1 MRLRELYELDIIE
14 ARTKPAQNPK
24 VSAYEKL
31 LPYKDD
37 PDIYITF
44 TSLNKVGINPK
55 SAFNTPN
62 GVYTFPLALTWQMYE
77 VDRYKDFTQYP
88 DFVNGRPYIQVLK
101 YTGAGRSLVISG
113 NPNTSNYTDEDLE
126 KDLAKLQKQYHL
138 SDGAIN
144 REKDKA
150 AEFQGYYDDTIPTQG
165 PAAILWTVTRS
176 IAYEKL
182 RKRKDSRSG
191 YDYQDDGKDPS
202 TRVTNDWSSVF
213 RGLGIQLVVDEFHS
227 VIHEAEPCQ
236 AVFFSKKAFKHIDT
250 ALVTRKQENEPKIKS
265 IDIDRVID
273 YTERNGIDEKIEQYL
288 LKFSSIGDCA
298 VYWHNVIGLQRWPGL
313 ETKILKDNDQTSFRE
328 YVGQVQERCPEIE
341 PEILKRMPF
350 SSNRY
355 SYFYVRDNVTTPW
368 PEAEPS
374 MLESNNPELL
384 IDYATNVLKKRWPAA
399 EEKLV
404 EWLHL
409 DLLAGYY
416 DQVSELI
423 EYARRFG
430 LTDWPAL
437 AQDILES
444 NHTHKAQLAALY
456 AARVMNQRWPEAEP
470 IIKTNP
476 EVWSQYAAK
485 FPAALGIEN
494 TEDLS
499 EFEKWREIFLR
510 DGAAAI
516 NKLTPEQTTP
526 AIMNALISTAR
537 TTTLLMSVNVLKL
550 AYNNPEVAKVLLDA
564 FHIIGRNYSPE
575 DLQARILNAHKHA
588 EQNK

>member
-1 MRLRELYELDIIE
+1 MLLRELYELDIIE

-44 TSLNKVGINPK
+44 TSLNKAGINPK

-62 GVYTFPLALTWQMYE
+62 GVYTFPLALTWEMYE

-88 DFVNGRPYIQVLK
+88 DFVAGRPYIQVLK
-101 YTGAGRSLVISG
+101 YTRAGRSLVISS
-113 NPNTSNYTDEDLE
+113 NPNTSNYTEDDLE

-138 SDGAIN
+138 SDEAIG
-144 REKDKA
+144 RKKTSA
-150 AEFQGYYDDTIPTQG
+150 TEFQGYYDGTFPTQG

-176 IAYEKL
+176 IAYDKL
-182 RKRKDSRSG
+182 HKRKESRSG
-191 YDYQDDGKDPS
+191 YDYEINGSHPVP
-202 TRVTNDWSSVF
+202 RVTNDWSSVF

-250 ALVTRKQENEPKIKS
+250 ALVTRKHENKPKIKS

-273 YTERNGIDEKIEQYL
+273 YTERNGRDEKVEQYL
-288 LKFSSIGDCA
+288 LKFASIGDCA
-298 VYWHNVIGLQRWPGL
+298 VYWNNVLELARWPGF
-313 ETKILKDNDQTSFRE
+313 EVRILNENNQPIFRE

-409 DLLAGYY
+409 DLLASYY

-437 AQDILES
+437 ARDILEY
-444 NHTHKAQLAALY
+444 NHPHNAQLAALY

-470 IIKTNP
+470 IIKTNLA
-476 EVWSQYAAK
+476 VWGQYAAK

-494 TEDLS
+494 TEDVSGFEQWS
-499 EFEKWREIFLR
+499 EYFSKKGSTGINSLDPTQITPVVMQAYVTIVPRAIFLFAVPVMI
-510 DGAAAI
+510 AAARDPAI
-516 NKLTPEQTTP
+516 ADIVYKGLQMHGMNITPEEFQKRVD
-526 AIMNALISTAR
+526 SH
-537 TTTLLMSVNVLKL
+537 K
-550 AYNNPEVAKVLLDA
+550 AKME
-564 FHIIGRNYSPE
+564 N
-575 DLQARILNAHKHA
+575 
-588 EQNK
+588 

>member
-44 TSLNKVGINPK
+44 TSLNKAGINPK

-62 GVYTFPLALTWQMYE
+62 GVYTFPLALTWEMYE

-88 DFVNGRPYIQVLK
+88 DFVAGRPYIQVLK

-113 NPNTSNYTDEDLE
+113 NPNTSNYTEDDLE
-126 KDLAKLQKQYHL
+126 QDLAKLQKQYHL
-138 SDGAIN
+138 SDGAIS
-144 REKDKA
+144 REKTRA

-176 IAYEKL
+176 IAYDKL
-182 RKRKDSRSG
+182 RKRKESRSG
-191 YDYQDDGKDPS
+191 YDYEINGSHPVP
-202 TRVTNDWSSVF
+202 RVTNDWSSVF

-250 ALVTRKQENEPKIKS
+250 ALVTRKQENKAKIKS

-273 YTERNGIDEKIEQYL
+273 YTERNGRDEKIEQYL
-288 LKFSSIGDCA
+288 LKIASIGDCA
-298 VYWHNVIGLQRWPGL
+298 GYWHNVIGLQRWPGL
-313 ETKILKDNDQTSFRE
+313 ETRILKDNDQTSFRN

-384 IDYATNVLKKRWPAA
+384 VDYATNALKKRWPKA

-404 EWLHL
+404 EWLHI
-409 DLLAGYY
+409 DLLASYY

-437 AQDILES
+437 AQDILEY
-444 NHTHKAQLAALY
+444 NHPYKAQLAALY

-470 IIKTNP
+470 FIKTNP

-499 EFEKWREIFLR
+499 AFEQWREYFSKKGSTGMNSLDPNQITPVVMQAYVTLVPRAIFLFAVPVMI
-510 DGAAAI
+510 AAARDPAI
-516 NKLTPEQTTP
+516 ADIVYKGLQMHGMNITPEEFQQRVD
-526 AIMNALISTAR
+526 SH
-537 TTTLLMSVNVLKL
+537 K
-550 AYNNPEVAKVLLDA
+550 AK
-564 FHIIGRNYSPE
+564 I
-575 DLQARILNAHKHA
+575 
-588 EQNK
+588 

>member
-1 MRLRELYELDIIE
+1 MLLRELYELDIIE

-44 TSLNKVGINPK
+44 TTLNKAGINPK

-88 DFVNGRPYIQVLK
+88 DFVAGRPYIQVLK

-144 REKDKA
+144 REKDRA
-150 AEFQGYYDDTIPTQG
+150 TEFQGYYDEIPTQG

-182 RKRKDSRSG
+182 RKRKVSRSG
-191 YDYQDDGKDPS
+191 YDYEDDTSHPA

-213 RGLGIQLVVDEFHS
+213 RGLGIQLVVDEFHA

-250 ALVTRKQENEPKIKS
+250 ALVTRKQENKAKIKS

-273 YTERNGIDEKIEQYL
+273 YTEKNGRDEKLEKYL
-288 LKFSSIGDCA
+288 LNFASIGDCFG
-298 VYWHNVIGLQRWPGL
+298 YWNNVIGLQRWPGL
-313 ETKILKDNDQTSFRE
+313 EARILKENNQHAFRE

-350 SSNRY
+350 SSSRY

-384 IDYATNVLKKRWPAA
+384 VDYATNALKKRWPKA

-409 DLLAGYY
+409 DLLASYY

-423 EYARRFG
+423 EYAKRFG
-430 LTDWPAL
+430 ITDWPAL
-437 AQDILES
+437 ARDILES
-444 NHTHKAQLAALY
+444 NHPHRAQLAALY
-456 AARVMNQRWPEAEP
+456 AARVMKQRWPDAEP
-470 IIKTNP
+470 FIKTNP

-499 EFEKWREIFLR
+499 AFEQWSEYFNKKGSTGINSLDPTQITPVVMQAYVTSVPRAILLLTVPVMT
-510 DGAAAI
+510 AAARDPAI
-516 NKLTPEQTTP
+516 ADIVYKGLQTHGMNITPEQFQQ
-526 AIMNALISTAR
+526 R
-537 TTTLLMSVNVLKL
+537 V
-550 AYNNPEVAKVLLDA
+550 D
-564 FHIIGRNYSPE
+564 
-575 DLQARILNAHKHA
+575 AHKA
-588 EQNK
+588 KMENQ